1 MSFRVIGPLLCGGLL
16 ALAITTRALAADAI
30 PGVDVKLGKN
40 PGAQGIANSTTNNQ
54 GVASFA
60 NVPAGSYRVTL
71 PSGASKT
78 FTLQKA
84 GSFQVS
90 VKGDG
95 GASAQTRATGQTIT
109 IVSGGGSG
117 R

>member
-16 ALAITTRALAADAI
+16 ALAVITSAYASDPV
-30 PGVDVKLGKN
+30 PGCDVKLGRN
-40 PGAQGIANSTTNNQ
+40 PGGQLAATSTTNNQ

-71 PSGASKT
+71 PSGASKN
-78 FTLQKA
+78 FTLQSA
-84 GSFQVS
+84 GSVQVL
-90 VKGDG
+90 VKGNG
-95 GASAQTRATGQTIT
+95 GASAQTRAASQTIT